1 MNAAL
6 FLLKMRFNIPWS
18 VTRTNHNLID
28 GILTLSIL
36 EQDLQ
41 GLEHGTPQIGLR
53 IDLDGQTDPV
63 GWKTWTFKKHQHG
76 NGTHVSDQCARKVN
90 IWWTQPSDL
99 RNRMRKILQDALDGA
114 WWQGKRWTG
123 RPCLD
128 EDRGGRAAER
138 WRFFRWLHVYS
149 YSNVGN
155 VLIFISIYIYIC
167 STLILILIW
176 IYALTCA

>member
-6 FLLKMRFNIPWS
+6 ILLKMRFNIPWS

-63 GWKTWTFKKHQHG
+63 GWKT
-76 NGTHVSDQCARKVN
+76 
-90 IWWTQPSDL
+90 
-99 RNRMRKILQDALDGA
+99 
-114 WWQGKRWTG
+114 
-123 RPCLD
+123 
-128 EDRGGRAAER
+128 
-138 WRFFRWLHVYS
+138 
-149 YSNVGN
+149 
-155 VLIFISIYIYIC
+155 
-167 STLILILIW
+167 
-176 IYALTCA
+176 